1 MKGREFFKDLV
12 SVDIETT
19 GRDSLS
25 DKIWSMGFARRNS
38 GRELFINSLGS
49 NDPQAYLDFMM
60 RSSADF
66 TQAQLDRGSL
76 TPFFDSLKSNQA
88 MLPGMAAQELTREL
102 SQQKAVLIQ
111 NHNFENSFLG
121 QMLQNEGIQKPYMRY
136 FTRTEGFSDDGKF
149 LYTPPAATSGRA
161 NAQYNFDKYLETKN
175 PVDRRAAEHAFMQV
189 AEVYEKEIASPTRT
203 GSFVIDLMD
212 ITKATYAQASQLG
225 LIDPEYMTTGT
236 SVDFLSRNLMQF
248 GEEQH
253 TALDDAQRQVKIFDR
268 LNDLRYKMKTGTMG
282 MDDYQVMA
290 RIAKAQPEEAQ
301 NSFFKAVKNTL
312 EEIDTEGRTRV
323 LGLRQT
329 PSYNNPIVIYA
340 NTKNGGVES
349 HELARA
355 NYGKAMNT
363 SDWKIAFAN
372 VHKRYSRL
380 GRIEAV
386 GKQYSQ
392 SDFYQGLEKQSNN
405 ADRIKFI
412 EEFRKNNGGMK
423 LTNWKQRNVF
433 QKIADV
439 TTKQKIGGS
448 LAVTAGGLFLIN
460 ELSKQEGKPMPKK
473 KIQDPNPYHGTGFY
487 DFQNIKRHHEL

>member
-12 SVDIETT
+12 SVDIETS
-19 GRDSLS
+19 GRDSVS
-25 DKIWSMGFARRNS
+25 DKIWSMGFARRNT
-38 GRELFINSLGS
+38 GRELFVNSLGT
-49 NDPQAYLDFMM
+49 NDPAAYLDLMM
-60 RSSADF
+60 RSQADF

-76 TPFFDSLKSNQA
+76 TPFFDSLKSNKA
-88 MLPGMAAQELTREL
+88 MSPSKAANELVKEL
-102 SQQKAVLIQ
+102 AQQKAVLIQ

-121 QMLQNEGIQKPYMRY
+121 QMLQNEGIQKPDMRY
-136 FTRTEGFSDDGKF
+136 FTRTEGFQDDGKF

-161 NAQYNFDKYLETKN
+161 NASYSFEKYLNGKN
-175 PVDRRAAEHAFMQV
+175 PNDRRAAEHAFMGV
-189 AEVYEKEIASPTRT
+189 ADTYEKEMASPTRK

-268 LNDLRYKMKTGTMG
+268 LNDLRYKMKAGTMG
-282 MDDYQVMA
+282 VDDYNVMS

-301 NSFFKAVKNTL
+301 SSFFKALKNTF

-340 NTKNGGVES
+340 NTRNGGIES

-363 SDWKIAFAN
+363 NDWKIAFAN
-372 VHKRYSRL
+372 VHQRYSRL

-386 GKQYSQ
+386 GKQYAQ
-392 SDFYQGLEKQSNN
+392 QDFYQQLDKQASN

-412 EEFRKNNGGMK
+412 DAFQKDNGGMK
-423 LTNWKQRNVF
+423 VTNWKARNVF

-439 TTKQKIGGS
+439 TTKQKVGGS
-448 LAVTAGGLFLIN
+448 LAVLAGGLLLVN
-460 ELSKQEGKPMPKK
+460 ELSKQESKPIPKK